1 MPAPRIHPMM
11 PASNHDELAEQLFVV
26 ALKGFLFAEL
36 DPAIRKL
43 TLGLAEEIGAATGE
57 RPSLQQLRRRLEGR
71 QVYQNW
77 ISSMRAAQE
86 LMWQAASNCVERQR
100 DELEALQRTAPAV
113 GSVRTDPDFVV
124 PRYLAAT
131 DTHMMPGS
139 YHFDA
144 PGDDR
149 GIRQGA
155 VFDKAASLYSM
166 GRQGGQMNDMR
177 GQTVI
182 AHVFEIY
189 PDLHPL
195 KILEMGCTVGN
206 SLVAVSRAF
215 PDAEC
220 SGIDVGASLLR
231 YAHARAARL
240 GVPLHFVQANA
251 ECTDFPDNSFDLV
264 YTSAVLHETS
274 AKALPRIIAECYRV
288 LRPGGVMVHLE
299 VPFRA
304 DQADAFDLV
313 RADYE
318 TRYNNEP
325 FWIGA
330 VSADYAGLAKQAG
343 FTEIHAGFSD
353 AAFGPPQRDKV
364 KGMFGNENK
373 GGYKSWYIASG
384 RKPRS

>member
-11 PASNHDELAEQLFVV
+11 PASTHDELSEQQFVV
-26 ALKGFLFAEL
+26 ALKAFLYTEM
-36 DPAIRKL
+36 DPVIRRL
-43 TLGLAEEIGAATGE
+43 TLGVAAELGAAGGE
-57 RPSLQQLRRRLEGR
+57 RPTLQQLRPRLERR
-71 QVYQNW
+71 QFYQNW
-77 ISSMRAAQE
+77 ISSMRASQE
-86 LMWQAASNCVERQR
+86 LMWQAAGDCVERQR
-100 DELEALQRTAPAV
+100 DELEQLQRTAPQV
-113 GSVRTDPDFVV
+113 GSVRTDPNFVV

-139 YHFDA
+139 YHYDA
-144 PGDDR
+144 PGDDQ

-182 AHVFEIY
+182 AHTFEIY
-189 PDLHPL
+189 PDLHPT

-215 PDAEC
+215 PEAEC
-220 SGIDVGASLLR
+220 TGIDVGASLLR

-251 ECTDFPDNSFDLV
+251 ERTDFPDNSFDFV
-264 YTSAVLHETS
+264 YSSAMLHETS
-274 AKALPRIIAECYRV
+274 AKALPRILAECHRV

-304 DQADAFDLV
+304 ESADSYELI
-313 RADYE
+313 RADFE
-318 TRYNNEP
+318 SRFNNEP
-325 FWIGA
+325 FWMGA
-330 VSADYAGLAKQAG
+330 VSADYAALATQAG
-343 FTEIHAGFSD
+343 FTEVHAGFQD

-364 KGMFGNENK
+364 RGLFGNENK
-373 GGYKSWYIASG
+373 GAYKSWYIASG